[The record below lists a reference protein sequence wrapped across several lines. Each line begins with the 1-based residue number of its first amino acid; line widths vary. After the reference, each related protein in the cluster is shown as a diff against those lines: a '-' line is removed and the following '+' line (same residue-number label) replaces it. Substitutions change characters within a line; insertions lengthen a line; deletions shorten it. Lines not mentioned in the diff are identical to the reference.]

1 MFCSEKEECITFFC
15 SLHKSKVSHHHHRAP
30 FRLLF
35 PFGSLNYNKVC
46 STTATRRDFPILFD
60 FSYSFFFLSPFFR
73 FRNLYKSNFLTFPQ
87 FQMVPRPLRPHNQE
101 SHMHVLK
108 PEAIKHHREKKKKY
122 TECTY
127 KHKKY
132 LYIFIYLY
140 I

>member
-15 SLHKSKVSHHHHRAP
+15 LLHKSSVSHHHHRAP

-46 STTATRRDFPILFD
+46 STTATRQDFPILFY
-60 FSYSFFFLSPFFR
+60 FLISFFLSPFFTFQFLQVKFPHVPAILDGTASSPTSQLR
-73 FRNLYKSNFLTFPQ
+73 KSHACFEARSNK
-87 FQMVPRPLRPHNQE
+87 HDQE
-101 SHMHVLK
+101 
-108 PEAIKHHREKKKKY
+108 KKKY